1 MTQEI
6 TEEADFDYLERKR
19 LEDEFR
25 KLKEL
30 KFKAEQFA
38 VEAKQTAL
46 RLDSENK
53 KVKEDLSKER
63 QDNEITR
70 NKIIHETEQRVTDN
84 ATTDKESMAAKLN
97 SFEQVVQDKA
107 YQLLHRMPNN
117 RDSYVKG
124 KLILYIA
131 TRLQNCQGSIDSDI
145 IYKCVC

>member
-84 ATTDKESMAAKLN
+84 ATTDKESMAAKP
-97 SFEQVVQDKA
+97 V
-107 YQLLHRMPNN
+107 
-117 RDSYVKG
+117 SYTH
-124 KLILYIA
+124 LTLP
-131 TRLQNCQGSIDSDI
+131 T
-145 IYKCVC
+145 IYSV